1 MCGTAEGTLYPA
13 DAETHFAQRCFDKAI
28 VIGMFIQACRV
39 ATGTGKVVE
48 MKGIYGFI
56 IIIL

>member
-1 MCGTAEGTLYPA
+1 MCGTAEGTLHPA
-13 DAETHFAQRCFDKAI
+13 DAETDFAQRSFDKAV

-39 ATGTGKVVE
+39 STGAGKVVE